1 MVYGNPPFAQIG
13 GGPLP
18 KMNAI
23 ADPSHRI
30 TYSDTAVPKP
40 GISSDERSHDPSS
53 SAVLVDPTAIDSMKR
68 CLTYRK
74 EQRLTIPE
82 LLQHEFLRPQAKGK
96 CRAGTTPLTT
106 HSFGRATRFDFHHQG
121 SDGNACQFRIARAR
135 AKGSVCYRHYGRG
148 ECGFPDPVY
157 IL

>member
-30 TYSDTAVPKP
+30 TYPETAIPK
-40 GISSDERSHDPSS
+40 SSIGVDGSVNDPSS
-53 SAVLVDPTAIDSMKR
+53 LAVLVDPTAIDSMKR
-68 CLTYRK
+68 CLSYRK

-82 LLQHEFLRPQAKGK
+82 LLVHEFLRP
-96 CRAGTTPLTT
+96 
-106 HSFGRATRFDFHHQG
+106 
-121 SDGNACQFRIARAR
+121 R
-135 AKGSVCYRHYGRG
+135 AKR
-148 ECGFPDPVY
+148 ECA
-157 IL
+157 IQRRC